1 MIQRERFL
9 AEARDEATKGRKAAC
24 DLLYAFQ
31 ISDGAH
37 FGDRRDFF
45 WVGLDATLRNDEP

>member
-9 AEARDEATKGRKAAC
+9 TEAQDEVIESRKAAR
-24 DLLYAFQ
+24 DLLYALQ
-31 ISDGAH
+31 ISNGAH

-45 WVGLDATLRNDEP
+45 WVGLNATLGNDEL